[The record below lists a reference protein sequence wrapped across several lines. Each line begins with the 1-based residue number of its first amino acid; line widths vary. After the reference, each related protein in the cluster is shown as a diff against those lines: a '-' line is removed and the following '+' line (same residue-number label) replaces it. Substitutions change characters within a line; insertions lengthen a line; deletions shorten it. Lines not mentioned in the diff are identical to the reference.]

1 MCRRVG
7 LPLRN
12 PPAAGQAWR
21 AWARAAAALPAD
33 VVAAVRHLPVE
44 EVDSAAVVEAAADG
58 AVVVAADGAPTS
70 H

>member
-1 MCRRVG
+1 
-7 LPLRN
+7 
-12 PPAAGQAWR
+12 
-21 AWARAAAALPAD
+21 

-44 EVDSAAVVEAAADG
+44 EVASAAVAAADG

>member
-1 MCRRVG
+1 
-7 LPLRN
+7 
-12 PPAAGQAWR
+12 
-21 AWARAAAALPAD
+21 

-58 AVVVAADGAPTS
+58 EVVVVAADGAPTS